1 MDAIEPAED
10 STDEEISRPADSQR
24 RAHEK
29 VRELILLGELTPGAW
44 VSQVELAARLDL
56 SRTPLRE
63 ALRRLE
69 AEGLIQLDFNRRLR
83 VAPLSVADLE
93 SMYAMRIVAEPLA
106 MRLSV
111 PLLTDDELAAAAET
125 LQNLVAAGER
135 GDQDDVFRFHR
146 DFHLQLIAHAEA
158 RLRNHVETLWEY
170 SVRYIRIHQ
179 PTPRYR
185 VSLILMSQAEH
196 ESILDAAMKRDE
208 RLASRLVAEHLAR
221 TALTVIATVAG
232 AHDPRSVREALRF
245 VLEASPPK

>member
-1 MDAIEPAED
+1 METSGDLAQGDGTESPK
-10 STDEEISRPADSQR
+10 PADSQR

-44 VSQVELAARLDL
+44 VSQVELAARLEL

-83 VAPLSVADLE
+83 VAPLSVDDLE
-93 SMYAMRIVAEPLA
+93 SMYAMRITAEPLA
-106 MRLSV
+106 VRLSV
-111 PLLTDDELAAAAET
+111 PLLSDDELEAAADA
-125 LQNLVAAGER
+125 LHRLVEAGEQGR
-135 GDQDDVFRFHR
+135 EEEVFRYHR
-146 DFHLQLIAHAEA
+146 DFHLQLISHAET
-158 RLRNHVETLWEY
+158 RLRGHVESLWEY
-170 SVRYIRIHQ
+170 SVRYIRIYQ

-196 ESILDAAMKRDE
+196 EDILAAAMKRDA

-221 TALTVIATVAG
+221 TALTVLATVAG

-245 VLEASPPK
+245 VLEEAPPR